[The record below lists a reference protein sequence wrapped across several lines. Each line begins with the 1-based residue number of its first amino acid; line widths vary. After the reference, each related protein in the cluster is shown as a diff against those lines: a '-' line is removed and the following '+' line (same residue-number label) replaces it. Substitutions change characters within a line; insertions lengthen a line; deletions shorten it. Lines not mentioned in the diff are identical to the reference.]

1 MSKGFPFFPECVPY
15 TPFVK
20 AAGTGDFLSVKRRL
34 PFEKSPED
42 GLMAACL
49 NGQLAIV
56 EYILQISAECL
67 EKVQKYT
74 KMCSLNLACLSEL
87 GLIEMVKC
95 LLRIGTPIIEEAIS
109 WTVRTNH
116 VDCLR
121 LLVEAGGDIH
131 RGNDWSVVA
140 AAESNQPETLKY
152 LLDEC
157 GLDIHAHGGLALER
171 ACWDQYQ
178 EIIDILLERGANFEK
193 IRGKNTKVLKDRILR
208 RLLVRCW
215 VSSS

>member
-1 MSKGFPFFPECVPY
+1 MSRFPFFPECIPF

-20 AAGTGDFLSVKRRL
+20 AAGTGDLLAVKQRL

-42 GLMAACL
+42 GLVIACL
-49 NGQLAIV
+49 NGQSAIV
-56 EYILQISAECL
+56 EYILQYAPGCL
-67 EKVQKYT
+67 EKVHKYT
-74 KMCSLNLACLSEL
+74 KMCTWNLMFFSEF
-87 GLIEMVKC
+87 GFIENMKC

-131 RGNDWSVVA
+131 RSNDYSVVA

-157 GLDIHAHGGLALER
+157 GLDIHAHGDLALEH
-171 ACWDQYQ
+171 ACWNQYQ

-193 IRGKNTKVLKDRILR
+193 IHGRNTDALKNRISR
-208 RLLVRCW
+208 RFLLGCW

>member
-20 AAGTGDFLSVKRRL
+20 AAGTGDFLDVKRRL

-42 GLMAACL
+42 GLLIASL

-56 EYILQISAECL
+56 EYILQYAPGCL
-67 EKVQKYT
+67 NKIQKYT

-95 LLRIGTPIIEEAIS
+95 LLMIETPIIEEAIS

-121 LLVEAGGDIH
+121 LLVKAGGDIH
-131 RGNDWSVVA
+131 RSNDWSVVA
-140 AAESNQPETLKY
+140 AAESNQPETLQY

-157 GLDIHAHGGLALER
+157 GLDIHADHDSALER
-171 ACWDQYQ
+171 ACWYQYP
-178 EIIDILLERGANFEK
+178 EIIDILLERGADPEK
-193 IRGKNTKVLKDRILR
+193 IRGRNTKVLKDRISR